1 MRTAADPSIHQMR
14 SPARPSRGRPSS
26 RKQLSRERGIA
37 ALALTMVLFFA
48 MVLGIGFVNRN
59 LIFEQRASANQYRS
73 TQAFEAAEAGL
84 EWTLARL
91 NDNQRIGAD
100 CLLAAD
106 VSAVSFR
113 ERYLSYERPSANFS
127 AARWSNAGVAAPLLP
142 SCVRDGSGWNC
153 SCPDAGPPNLAPV
166 GSHVAAPAFVVQFQ
180 EAGRPGLVRVVSTG
194 CTSLDGACVPGSS
207 SRTDAVARIEVL
219 FGLLPALRT
228 APAAALTV
236 RGTVDA
242 DAAAFGAHNADAAS
256 GGLAIHAG
264 GAVHAAAAR
273 FTVPAGASPAAAVA
287 ADDSAL
293 AALNPA
299 QFFATWFGIDAIG
312 WANQPSA
319 HRLVCSD
326 DCTAALLALV
336 AGDSGS
342 SLVRIDGDL
351 QLAGPATFGTP
362 EHPIVLVA
370 SGAIRLSGPV
380 AVYGVVY
387 GALIRWS
394 DTTGDGALVRGAV
407 ISEADYSGNGTPQ
420 FVYDT
425 DVLARLGGN
434 AGTFARV
441 DGSWRDF

>member
-1 MRTAADPSIHQMR
+1 MRKACVHPIRRTPPR
-14 SPARPSRGRPSS
+14 EGP
-26 RKQLSRERGIA
+26 SRERGIA

-84 EWTLARL
+84 EWALARL
-91 NDNQRIGAD
+91 NDNRRIGTD
-100 CLLAAD
+100 CLPSAD
-106 VSAVSFR
+106 ATAVSFR
-113 ERYLSYERPSANFS
+113 DRYLSYERPSASFS
-127 AARWSNAGVAAPLLP
+127 ATRWSDAGVATPLLP
-142 SCVRDGSGWNC
+142 SCVRGASGWDC
-153 SCPDAGPPNLAPV
+153 SCPAAGPPNLAAV
-166 GSHVAAPAFVVQFQ
+166 ASHAAAPAFVVQFQ
-180 EAGRPGLVRVVSTG
+180 DAGRPGLTRVVATG
-194 CTSLDGACVPGSS
+194 CTSLDGVCVPGSS
-207 SRTDAVARIEVL
+207 SRADATARVQVL

-256 GGLAIHAG
+256 GLAIHAG
-264 GAVHAAAAR
+264 GAIHAAAAQL
-273 FTVPAGASPAAAVA
+273 TVPPGASAAAAVA
-287 ADDSAL
+287 AGDSAL
-293 AALNPA
+293 AALNAA
-299 QFFATWFGIDAIG
+299 QFFATWFGIDAVG
-312 WANQPSA
+312 WANQPAA
-319 HRLVCSD
+319 HRLFCSD
-326 DCTAALLALV
+326 DCTAALLATV
-336 AGDSGS
+336 ANDAGS

-370 SGAIRLSGPV
+370 NGTIRLSGPV

-387 GALIRWS
+387 GASLRWS
-394 DTTGDGALVRGAV
+394 DTAGTGALVRGAV
-407 ISEADYSGNGTPQ
+407 ISEGDYGGDGAPQ
-420 FVYDT
+420 FVYDI
-425 DVLARLGGN
+425 DVLAQLKGN